1 MVFVQAIHWKDSSCA
16 RCTLIIGEH
25 LPEKT
30 RQMWMSLGFR
40 VCWFGAYAFSGL
52 VDVCSRHNCQTE
64 GERMIVP
71 EEDPTPADFPV
82 CERLTNLGIWQ
93 FWFWLVLPC
102 FYIKKNEYH
111 NWHVIRTCI
120 AMGKYIELFN
130 FFIFHLLVTPPS
142 EKLTNLGN
150 WQFWFWRQGLNQLM
164 HNSGTNQW
172 IINRW
177 VSESWFSKV

>member
-1 MVFVQAIHWKDSSCA
+1 MLRKTLIPNLSQDFGHITAAQRSEPVTHGFCA
-16 RCTLIIGEH
+16 GDPLERLKLCTLIIGEH

-93 FWFWLVLPC
+93 FWFSTDSCTIPEQTNESSIVGWVSHGFRKFNVLRFEFGFPM
-102 FYIKKNEYH
+102 
-111 NWHVIRTCI
+111 CI
-120 AMGKYIELFN
+120 AEGALAYVAKC
-130 FFIFHLLVTPPS
+130 S
-142 EKLTNLGN
+142 EKNKT
-150 WQFWFWRQGLNQLM
+150 QWF
-164 HNSGTNQW
+164 
-172 IINRW
+172 
-177 VSESWFSKV
+177 